1 MIKLVIEKYKMRKII
16 KSWFVLKKDNMKMN
30 KYIGDKSGRKYKKLK
45 ASILK
50 IIIWSNV
57 LKIAKSYWEIIKK
70 NLFIKQSNEFLS

>member
-70 NLFIKQSNEFLS
+70 NLFIK

>member
-70 NLFIKQSNEFLS
+70 NLFIKQSNEFSS